1 LKQDSA
7 IGRRGLLQSI
17 PEQITICGGSR
28 LQGSVR
34 APPSKSHTHR
44 AVIAASLS
52 TEKSKILNPSLS
64 EDVLATIGAVEAYGA
79 KVELQEGLLAVV
91 GVDQI
96 ETPADVVNCSESAST
111 ARLVTPI
118 LSHAGGISVVTG
130 GPSLGKRPMQPLLD
144 AMRQL
149 GVLCYSIRSDGHVP
163 LVLFG
168 PTYMGGRVQ
177 VVGDVSSQFISG
189 LLFSAPLGPRPTSI
203 EVSTPLESKPYV
215 HMTLEVL
222 RRHGI
227 EVQANTDLTQ
237 FTVRGEQSAR
247 TYDHL
252 IESDYSSAAFVLA
265 AGAVTGSEIGVSGLR
280 TSGSIQGDS
289 KVLSIL
295 RDMGVETHAEG
306 DSVWIRRTRLRATEI
321 DATNIPDLIPPLA
334 VVACYAQGATRITN
348 AERLRVKESNRLRTL
363 SSELGKMGAKVQETN
378 DGLEITG
385 VPSLEGA
392 NVNSHGD
399 HRIAMACAVAA
410 LGAKGRTIL
419 GGASCVTKS
428 YPNFFEDL
436 KNLGGDV
443 LVGE

>member
-1 LKQDSA
+1 LP
-7 IGRRGLLQSI
+7 SI
-17 PEQITICGGSR
+17 PEQITIRGGSR
-28 LQGSVR
+28 LQGSVQ

-52 TEKSKILNPSLS
+52 PEKSRIENPSLS
-64 EDVLATIGAVEAYGA
+64 EDVRATVGAVEAYGT
-79 KVELQEGLLAVV
+79 KVELQEGSLTVV
-91 GVDQI
+91 GVDRI
-96 ETPADVVNCSESAST
+96 KAPGDIVSCSDSAST
-111 ARLVTPI
+111 VRFVTPI
-118 LSHAGGISVVTG
+118 LSHAEGISVVTG
-130 GPSLGKRPMQPLLD
+130 GPSLRKRPMQPLLD

-149 GVLCYSIRSDGHVP
+149 GVLCYSLRSDGHVP

-168 PTYMGGRVQ
+168 PSYMGGRVQ

-203 EVSTPLESKPYV
+203 GVSTLLESKPYV
-215 HMTLEVL
+215 RMTLEVL
-222 RRHGI
+222 GRHGI
-227 EVQANTDLTQ
+227 EIQANTGLTQ
-237 FTVRGEQSAR
+237 FTVNGAQSACA
-247 TYDHL
+247 YDHL
-252 IESDYSSAAFVLA
+252 IEGDYSSVAFVLA

-289 KVLSIL
+289 KVISIL
-295 RDMGVETHAEG
+295 GDMGVETHAEG

-334 VVACYAQGATRITN
+334 VVACYAQGATKIIN
-348 AERLRVKESNRLRTL
+348 AERLRVKESNRLLAL

-392 NVNSHGD
+392 NVNSCGD

-419 GGASCVTKS
+419 DGASCVTKS

-436 KNLGGDV
+436 KNLGGDA
-443 LVGE
+443 LVGK